1 MRTKE
6 LYCFFLPISYEY
18 KFLVYVNDE
27 DNKGPYMFNPS
38 INRYCMLYGW
48 TTSKKLAKKFIEE
61 RNESF
66 IFQKIKSDEMIDKI
80 KEFTQ
85 CKLNDTSLNSKI
97 GKLKYVMTEFET
109 IIIHEN
115 IAYILLDI
123 IDRYNVYIK
132 YKRYSIFNDDIIKA
146 CKKLWFDAL
155 SEFLCSSESEIYD
168 EIFLNDYEERVNQFS
183 IFTYVFGEFLK

>member
-1 MRTKE
+1 MKNKE

-61 RNESF
+61 RNSSF

-97 GKLKYVMTEFET
+97 GRLKYVMTEFET

-146 CKKLWFDAL
+146 CKNLWFDAL

-183 IFTYVFGEFLK
+183 IFTYVFGEFLR

>member
-1 MRTKE
+1 MKAKE
-6 LYCFFLPISYEY
+6 LYCFFLPISYDY

-61 RNESF
+61 RNSSF

-97 GKLKYVMTEFET
+97 GRLKYVMTEFEI

-132 YKRYSIFNDDIIKA
+132 YKRYSIFNDDIINA
-146 CKKLWFDAL
+146 CKNLWFDVL

-183 IFTYVFGEFLK
+183 IFTYVFGEFLR

>member
-1 MRTKE
+1 MKAKE
-6 LYCFFLPISYEY
+6 LYCFFLPISYDY

-61 RNESF
+61 RNSSF
-66 IFQKIKSDEMIDKI
+66 IFQKIKSYEMIDKI

-85 CKLNDTSLNSKI
+85 CKLNDTLLNSRV
-97 GKLKYVMTEFET
+97 GKFKYVMTEFET

-146 CKKLWFDAL
+146 CKNLWFDVL

-168 EIFLNDYEERVNQFS
+168 EIFLNDYEERVNQLA
-183 IFTYVFGEFLK
+183 IFTYVFGEFLR

>member
-1 MRTKE
+1 MKNKE

-61 RNESF
+61 RNSSF
-66 IFQKIKSDEMIDKI
+66 IFQKIKSYEMIDKI

-85 CKLNDTSLNSKI
+85 CKLNDTSLNSRV
-97 GKLKYVMTEFET
+97 GKFKYVMTEFET

-146 CKKLWFDAL
+146 CKNLWFDVL

-168 EIFLNDYEERVNQFS
+168 EIFLNDYEERVNQLA
-183 IFTYVFGEFLK
+183 IFTYVFGEFLR